1 VALDD
6 LALFALM
13 AAAAAGH
20 RMDLSIS
27 RPYIDTA
34 STYWRGREKVDGKKE
49 KIKTIP

>member
-1 VALDD
+1 MALDD

-13 AAAAAGH
+13 AAAAAAGH

-34 STYWRGREKVDGKKE
+34 SHSVDLLAGEREVDGKKE
-49 KIKTIP
+49 K